1 MKRGIA
7 FLALWLVGAVVLGGS
22 CVSAIPPGGVVWPYY
37 IFMASI
43 PFGAFR
49 YARYDRRASVAI
61 CYGLVAGV
69 LFAWPIFGNN
79 RAVVLGVTPPESVA
93 LPVGLC
99 TLLMVMLCAG
109 AFSIGCRRFP
119 HDESTQKC

>member
-7 FLALWLVGAVVLGGS
+7 FLALWLVGAVVLGAS

-43 PFGAFR
+43 PVGAFL
-49 YARYDRRASVAI
+49 YACYERRASVTI

-69 LFAWPIFGNN
+69 LFAWPVFGNN

-93 LPVGLC
+93 LRVGLC
-99 TLLMVMLCAG
+99 TLLMVLLCAV
-109 AFSIGCRRFP
+109 AFAIGCRRMT
-119 HDESTQKC
+119 HDENTRKC